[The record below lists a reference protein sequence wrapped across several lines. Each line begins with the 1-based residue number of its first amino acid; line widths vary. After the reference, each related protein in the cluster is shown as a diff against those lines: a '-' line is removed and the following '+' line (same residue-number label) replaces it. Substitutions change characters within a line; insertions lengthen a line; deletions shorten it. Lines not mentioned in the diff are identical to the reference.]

1 MTCTI
6 YSGRR
11 IVPIQFWKN
20 GGLYRLE
27 SCGCVDSGPA
37 GIGYL
42 GGMQLVLPFF
52 CTLRRFTGFGF
63 AGKRRGLRLRREVL
77 RRGTFRISPKKDLTI
92 QCVEGCIWI
101 TTRGND
107 VILEQGCQF
116 ILRGGPMAV
125 IEGLEPS
132 VVEIVS

>member
-1 MTCTI
+1 M
-6 YSGRR
+6 
-11 IVPIQFWKN
+11 
-20 GGLYRLE
+20 E

-77 RRGTFRISPKKDLTI
+77 RRGTFRLSPNQDMTI